1 MTRILSNHRFLWRCL
16 SPAQTPAA
24 VATLRGDM
32 EAGGIA
38 WEAVVRIAHP
48 EMLSPALCGALAAK
62 GLLDA
67 VPEGIRNSLQR
78 RLTINGVRNERIKQQ
93 ASEIVATLNRT
104 GIEPIILKGGLH
116 FFEAPPA
123 DLGTRMMWDLDFVV
137 PENELDRAVD
147 GLCAIGYQ
155 IDQEGENWTYHYR
168 PLFHPEAILPID
180 VHRYV
185 GEQKDVLPPMEA
197 WREAVPVSAGDLRLR
212 ALCPTHRVFHNIFHS
227 QVQDRGHELGIIY
240 PRQLYALA
248 AMCTDHASA
257 IDWDAVR
264 RRMDGHGLGPHL
276 RARMYQAARLFDVP
290 LPRAL
295 SPTPGA
301 RFHHRRCLVQ
311 LRWSWL
317 MRLVHEWAGATHPF
331 KRHAI
336 DFIYGCGTNPI
347 KVNAY
352 RVRHAWYL
360 LRKYRGRIRSK
371 IVEKRAMYD

>member
-1 MTRILSNHRFLWRCL
+1 MTGILSNHRFLWRCL

-32 EAGGIA
+32 EAGGID
-38 WEAVVRIAHP
+38 WDEVVRIADR
-48 EMLSPALCGALAAK
+48 EMLSPALCSALAAK

-67 VPEGIRNSLQR
+67 VPGGVRGSLER
-78 RLTINGVRNERIKQQ
+78 RLAINGLRNERIKQQ
-93 ASEIVATLNRT
+93 ALEIVAALNRI

-185 GEQKDVLPPMEA
+185 GEQKDLLPPTEA
-197 WREAVPVSAGDLRLR
+197 WREAVPVPAGDLRLR

-240 PRQLYALA
+240 LRQLYALV
-248 AMCTDHASA
+248 AMCTDHALA
-257 IDWDAVR
+257 IDWDSLL
-264 RRMDGHGLGPHL
+264 RRMDGRGLGPQL
-276 RARMYQAARLFDVP
+276 RARMYQAARLFGVP

-295 SPTPGA
+295 FPTLGA
-301 RFHHRRCLVQ
+301 RFHHRRCLFQ
-311 LRWSWL
+311 LRRHWL
-317 MRLVHEWAGATHPF
+317 IRLVHEWAGATQPF
-331 KRHAI
+331 KRHAM
-336 DFIYGCGTNPI
+336 DLIYGCGTNPI

-360 LRKYRGRIRSK
+360 LRKYRGQIRSK
-371 IVEKRAMYD
+371 IVEKRATYD

>member
-1 MTRILSNHRFLWRCL
+1 MTGILSSHRFLWRCL
-16 SPAQTPAA
+16 SPVRTPAA
-24 VATLRGDM
+24 VAVLRGDM
-32 EAGGIA
+32 AAGGLA
-38 WEAVVRIAHP
+38 WDEVLRIADR
-48 EMLSPALCGALAAK
+48 EMLSALLCSALAAK

-67 VPEGIRNSLQR
+67 VPEGIRGPLQR
-78 RLTINGVRNERIKQQ
+78 RLTINGVRNERIKRQ
-93 ASEIVATLNRT
+93 ASEIIAALNRT

-116 FFEAPPA
+116 LFESTPA
-123 DLGTRMMWDLDFVV
+123 DLGTRMMRDLDFVV
-137 PENELDRAVD
+137 PKDELDQAVEC
-147 GLCAIGYQ
+147 LSAIGYRP
-155 IDQEGENWTYHYR
+155 DLEGEKWTYHYR
-168 PLFHPEAILPID
+168 PLARVGEFAPID

-185 GEQKDVLPPMEA
+185 GEQKDILPHGEA
-197 WREAVPVSAGDLRLR
+197 WREAVPVPAGDLRLR

-248 AMCTDHASA
+248 DLCTSHESA
-257 IDWDAVR
+257 IDWDSLL
-264 RRMDGHGLGPHL
+264 RRMDGQRLGPHL

-295 SPTPGA
+295 SPTLGA

-311 LRWSWL
+311 LRRRWL
-317 MRLVHEWAGATHPF
+317 MRLVHEWAAATQPF
-331 KRHAI
+331 KRHAM
-336 DFIYGCGTNPI
+336 DLIYGCGTNPI

-371 IVEKRAMYD
+371 IAEKLAGYD